1 MEIDRRIKI
10 RHLRTFVE
18 VARVASVGRAAELM
32 HVSQPAV
39 SKTLAELEAVLGARL
54 MDRNRSGVSLT
65 PVGQMFHAYAS
76 SSLAALRQGIEG
88 ISETLAA
95 GGLRLAIGALPS
107 VAARIVP
114 DAAVEMGRVAP
125 EVGLAI
131 VTGPNGYLLS
141 ELAGGALDLVIGRLG
156 NPEAM
161 AGLSFS
167 QLYSERISFVVRP
180 GHPLVGCSDIGQI
193 SNYQIVF
200 PNRDAAIRTLVEQF
214 FIAQGLRQ
222 SGHRIE
228 TVAETFGRAY
238 VRKTDAVW
246 VISSGVVALDVS
258 EGTLVELPI
267 ATRETLGP
275 VGLTMRGDGDPSP
288 ALRMV
293 IEAVRR
299 TVVSLGLSS

>member
-18 VARVASVGRAAELM
+18 VARCASVGRAAELM

-54 MDRNRSGVSLT
+54 MERSRSGVSLT
-65 PVGQMFHAYAS
+65 PVGQMFHAYAN

-88 ISETLAA
+88 VSETLAA
-95 GGLRLAIGALPS
+95 GGLRLSIGALPS

-114 DAAVEMGRVAP
+114 EAAVEMGRVAP

-141 ELAGGALDLVIGRLG
+141 ELAAGALDLVIGRLG
-156 NPEAM
+156 NPEMM
-161 AGLSFS
+161 ADLSFS
-167 QLYSERISFVVRP
+167 QLYSERISLVVRP
-180 GHPLVGCSDIGQI
+180 GHPLVGRADVSAIAD
-193 SNYQIVF
+193 YPIVF
-200 PNRDAAIRTLVEQF
+200 PNRNAAIRVMAEQF
-214 FIAQGLRQ
+214 FIAQGIRRA
-222 SGHRIE
+222 GHRIE

-246 VISSGVVALDVS
+246 VISSGVVALDVA
-258 EGTLVELPI
+258 EGMLVELPI
-267 ATRETLGP
+267 PTRETLGP
-275 VGLTMRGDGDPSP
+275 VGLTMRGEGDPSP
-288 ALRMV
+288 ALRMFM
-293 IEAVRR
+293 EAVRR
-299 TVVSLGLSS
+299 TVTKLDPAS

>member
-18 VARVASVGRAAELM
+18 VARTASVGKAAELM

-39 SKTLAELEAVLGARL
+39 SKTLAELETALGARL
-54 MDRNRSGVSLT
+54 MDRNRSGVALT
-65 PVGQMFHAYAS
+65 PVGQMFHSYAS

-88 ISETLAA
+88 ISETLAG
-95 GGLRLAIGALPS
+95 GGLRLSIGALPS

-114 DAAVEMGRVAP
+114 DAAVEMGRIAP

-156 NPEAM
+156 KPEAM
-161 AGLSFS
+161 SGLSFS
-167 QLYSERISFVVRP
+167 HLYSERISLVVRP
-180 GHPLVGCSDIGQI
+180 GHPLIGRSDVAAI
-193 SNYQIVF
+193 SDYPIVF
-200 PNRDAAIRTLVEQF
+200 PNRDAAIRTMAEQF
-214 FIAQGLRQ
+214 FIAQGVPQ
-222 SGHRIE
+222 VGHRIE
-228 TVAETFGRAY
+228 TVAETFGRAF

-246 VISSGVVALDVS
+246 VISSGVVALDVA
-258 EGTLVELPI
+258 EGMLVELPI
-267 ATRETLGP
+267 TMRETLGP
-275 VGLTMRGDGDPSP
+275 VGLTMRGEGETSP
-288 ALRMV
+288 ALRMF

-299 TVVSLGLSS
+299 TVAGLQLAS

>member
-18 VARVASVGRAAELM
+18 VARTASVGKAAELM

-39 SKTLAELEAVLGARL
+39 SKTLAELEAALGARL
-54 MDRNRSGVSLT
+54 MDRNRSGVALT
-65 PVGQMFHAYAS
+65 PVGQMFHSYAS

-88 ISETLAA
+88 ISETLAG
-95 GGLRLAIGALPS
+95 GGLRLSIGALPS

-156 NPEAM
+156 KPEAM
-161 AGLSFS
+161 SGLSFS
-167 QLYSERISFVVRP
+167 HLYSERISLVVRP
-180 GHPLVGCSDIGQI
+180 GHPLIGRSDVAAI
-193 SNYQIVF
+193 SDYPIVF
-200 PNRDAAIRTLVEQF
+200 PNRDAAIRTMAEQF
-214 FIAQGLRQ
+214 FIAQGIRRV
-222 SGHRIE
+222 GHRIE
-228 TVAETFGRAY
+228 TVAETFGRAF

-246 VISSGVVALDVS
+246 VISSGVVALDVA
-258 EGTLVELPI
+258 EGMLVELPI
-267 ATRETLGP
+267 MMRETLGP
-275 VGLTMRGDGDPSP
+275 VGLTMRGEGETSP
-288 ALRMV
+288 ALRMF

-299 TVVSLGLSS
+299 TVSGLRLAS